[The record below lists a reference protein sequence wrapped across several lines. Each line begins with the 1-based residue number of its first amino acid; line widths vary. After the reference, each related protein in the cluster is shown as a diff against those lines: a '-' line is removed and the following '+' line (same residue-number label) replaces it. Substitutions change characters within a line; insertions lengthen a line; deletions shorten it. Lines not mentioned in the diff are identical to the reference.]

1 MSGTPMVAGST
12 DSVGPASQ
20 VSVTSPGPV
29 AIARR
34 RSDRLVG
41 TSRSVLRTAEQ
52 VAVAGRGRF
61 HLFIS
66 GEEGVEKDLVARL
79 IHEAS
84 EWAAGGFFAL
94 DASLVPETLVGR
106 ELFGNERSV
115 INSLPGESIGALG
128 RFSGGTVLVD
138 HVESLPKELQQA
150 LALALRDGRF
160 RRLGGTAAQ
169 PLECRVIGASSEP
182 LDALVQ
188 RGRLNPDL
196 AEALRLLEM
205 QLPPLRER
213 REDILPLAAQ
223 ALAAAR
229 DELEREL
236 GRTAKVRGFTREA
249 LERLREHSWPGNERE
264 LREQIRA
271 AVRIARNE
279 EICVDDLLLGAD
291 PNDEVPSFRDAKRK
305 FERDYV
311 ARVLRICKGNI
322 SRAARIAKKD
332 RKDFYD
338 VMRRN
343 QINPAEFR

>member
-1 MSGTPMVAGST
+1 MTPVSSGAAAV
-12 DSVGPASQ
+12 
-20 VSVTSPGPV
+20 
-29 AIARR
+29 ARR

-41 TSRSVLRTAEQ
+41 TSRAVLRALEQ

-61 HLFIS
+61 HLHIS

-106 ELFGNERSV
+106 ELFGSERSA
-115 INSLPGESIGALG
+115 ISSLPGESTGALT
-128 RFSGGTVLVD
+128 RFAGGTVLID
-138 HVESLPKELQQA
+138 HIESLPKELQQA
-150 LALALRDGRF
+150 LALALNDGRF
-160 RRLGGTAAQ
+160 RRLGGSTPYA
-169 PLECRVIGASSEP
+169 LECRVIGASAES
-182 LDALVQ
+182 LASLAQ
-188 RGRLNPDL
+188 SGRIYPEL
-196 AEALRLLEM
+196 AERLRLLEV
-205 QLPPLRER
+205 QLPALRDR

-223 ALAAAR
+223 ALAAVR
-229 DELEREL
+229 EEIEREL
-236 GRTAKVRGFTREA
+236 GRASKVRGFTRDA

-271 AVRIARNE
+271 AVRLARGE
-279 EICVDDLLLGAD
+279 EVGVEDLPLCPDAGDD
-291 PNDEVPSFRDAKRK
+291 VPSFRDAKRK

-311 ARVLRICKGNI
+311 ARVLRLCKGNI

>member
-1 MSGTPMVAGST
+1 
-12 DSVGPASQ
+12 
-20 VSVTSPGPV
+20 
-29 AIARR
+29 
-34 RSDRLVG
+34 VG
-41 TSRSVLRTAEQ
+41 TSRAVLRTLEQ

-61 HLFIS
+61 HLYIS

-84 EWAAGGFFAL
+84 EWAIGGFFAL

-106 ELFGNERSV
+106 ELFGSERAA
-115 INSLPGESIGALG
+115 INSLPGESTGALT
-128 RFSGGTVLVD
+128 RFAGGTVLID
-138 HVESLPKELQQA
+138 HIESLPKELQQA
-150 LALALRDGRF
+150 LALALNDGRF
-160 RRLGGTAAQ
+160 RRLGGSTPHA
-169 PLECRVIGASSEP
+169 LECRVIGASAEP

-188 RGRLNPDL
+188 AGRIYPEL
-196 AEALRLLEM
+196 AERLRLLEI
-205 QLPPLRER
+205 QLPALRER

-229 DELEREL
+229 DEVEREL
-236 GRTAKVRGFTREA
+236 GRATKVRGFTRDA

-264 LREQIRA
+264 LREQVRS
-271 AVRIARNE
+271 AVRLARGE
-279 EICVDDLLLGAD
+279 EVGVEDLLLLPDAS
-291 PNDEVPSFRDAKRK
+291 DEVPSFRDAKRK

>member
-1 MSGTPMVAGST
+1 MSGMASVSGSV
-12 DSVGPASQ
+12 DSVGG
-20 VSVTSPGPV
+20 TSPVTPV
-29 AIARR
+29 SSGASAVARR

-41 TSRSVLRTAEQ
+41 TSRAVLRALEQ

-61 HLFIS
+61 HLHIS

-106 ELFGNERSV
+106 ELFGSERSA
-115 INSLPGESIGALG
+115 ISSLPGESTGALT
-128 RFSGGTVLVD
+128 RFAGGTVLID
-138 HVESLPKELQQA
+138 HIESLPKELQQS
-150 LALALRDGRF
+150 LALALNDGRF
-160 RRLGGTAAQ
+160 RRIGGST
-169 PLECRVIGASSEP
+169 PHPVECRVIGASAGS
-182 LDALVQ
+182 LAALSQ
-188 RGRLNPDL
+188 SGRIYPEL
-196 AEALRLLEM
+196 AERLRLLEV
-205 QLPPLRER
+205 QLPALRDR

-223 ALAAAR
+223 ALAAVR
-229 DELEREL
+229 EEIEREL
-236 GRTAKVRGFTREA
+236 GRASKVRGFTRDA

-264 LREQIRA
+264 LRELIRA
-271 AVRIARNE
+271 AVRLARGE
-279 EICVDDLLLGAD
+279 EVGIEDLPLGPDAGDDVA
-291 PNDEVPSFRDAKRK
+291 SFRDAKRK

-311 ARVLRICKGNI
+311 ARVLRLCKGNI